1 MREISRSR
9 TWAVAAAGGV
19 AALLTAAC
27 GSSSTGGANTASA
40 PGVTATTVTIGS
52 TQPLTGPAA
61 PGYSEIAPA
70 ANAYFKYV
78 NAHGGVNGRKITYT
92 YLDDQYNPTSTATQ
106 TRKLVLQDQVFAM
119 FQALG
124 TPTHLSVVTYLNSEH
139 VPDLF
144 VASGCNCW
152 NNTAQYPDTFGWQ
165 PNYTIEGKILGQY
178 IATNFASK
186 KVGFFI
192 QGPNDEFGTD
202 GFMGV
207 MDLLQGKGLNVAAT
221 PAYYTPTAAGAMA
234 VGAAIAGLQAQGV
247 QVIVNFSVPL
257 FTAIAEA
264 SAAGLN
270 YHPQFVVS
278 NVGSDP
284 PTLAAILTGGAL
296 GKKLPAGLIGGTISD
311 TYLPLL
317 TDATNPWVTFFKGI
331 EATYAPSLP
340 WDGNVEYGMSVA
352 RRGGNAAV
360 GHDGRGLVAVA
371 ELDVELAELH
381 RLRAHR
387 PQHGRAVRGILGPA
401 APHPAQ
407 LLHVL
412 LGRVLMGDAQR
423 RADLEVVDRVLQRAL
438 RVALIDRPALGL
450 VGIQQRR

>member
-1 MREISRSR
+1 MRPEITRSR
-9 TWAVAAAGGV
+9 TLAVVAVGGA

-27 GSSSTGGANTASA
+27 GSSSPTSTANTASA

-78 NAHGGVNGRKITYT
+78 NAHGGVNGRTINYT

-106 TRKLVLQDQVFAM
+106 THKLILQDNVFAM

-124 TPTHLSVVTYLNSEH
+124 TPTHLAVVSYINSSK

-152 NNTAQYPDTFGWQ
+152 NNVSQYPETFGWQ

-178 IATNFASK
+178 IAQNFSGK
-186 KVGFFI
+186 KIGYFL

-202 GFMGV
+202 GFNGV
-207 MDLLQGKGLNVAAT
+207 QDSLAGKGLNVDAT
-221 PAYYTPTAAGAMA
+221 PGYYTPTAAGAMA
-234 VGAAIAGLQAQGV
+234 VGATIAGLQAAGV
-247 QVIVNFSVPL
+247 QVIVSFSVPL

-284 PTLAAILTGGAL
+284 PTLASILTGGSL

-311 TYLPLL
+311 TYLPIL
-317 TDATNPWVTFFKGI
+317 TDSTNPWVTLFKSI
-331 EATYAPSLP
+331 EAQYAPNLP
-340 WDGNVEYGMSVA
+340 WDGNVEYGMSEAYTFVQA
-352 RRGGNAAV
+352 LKAAGQNPTRASIVAAV
-360 GHDGRGLVAVA
+360 QNSHWTDGPGLTPYAYSSS
-371 ELDVELAELH
+371 DHNGFTGVEMVTVDAT
-381 RLRAHR
+381 
-387 PQHGRAVRGILGPA
+387 GNVTSLGPVEVTDDTATGAITTYTGA
-401 APHPAQ
+401 ASTPPSS
-407 LLHVL
+407 
-412 LGRVLMGDAQR
+412 
-423 RADLEVVDRVLQRAL
+423 
-438 RVALIDRPALGL
+438 
-450 VGIQQRR
+450 GIPSD

>member
-1 MREISRSR
+1 MRPEISRSR
-9 TWAVAAAGGV
+9 TWAVAAVGGA

-27 GSSSTGGANTASA
+27 GSSSSNANTASA
-40 PGVTATTVTIGS
+40 PGVTSTTVTIGS

-78 NAHGGVNGRKITYT
+78 NAHGGVFGRKITYT
-92 YLDDQYNPTSTATQ
+92 YLDDQYNPTSTTSQ
-106 TRKLVLQDQVFAM
+106 TRQLVLQDKVFAM

-124 TPTHLSVVTYLNSEH
+124 TPTHLAVVNYLNSEK

-152 NNTAQYPDTFGWQ
+152 NNLSQYPQTFGWQ

-178 IATNFASK
+178 IVQNFASK
-186 KVGFFI
+186 KVGFFL

-202 GFMGV
+202 GFQGV
-207 MDLLQGKGLNVAAT
+207 NDALQGKGLNVDST
-221 PAYYTPTAAGAMA
+221 PAYYTPTAAGAQA
-234 VGAAIAGLQAQGV
+234 VGAAIASLQAQGV
-247 QVIVNFSVPL
+247 QVIVSFSVPL

-284 PTLAAILTGGAL
+284 PTLSAILTGGAL
-296 GKKLPAGLIGGTISD
+296 GKKLPAGLIAGTISD

-317 TDATNPWVTFFKGI
+317 TDATNPWVTLFQSIK
-331 EATYAPSLP
+331 ATYASSLP
-340 WDGNVEYGMSVA
+340 WDGNVEYGMAEAFTFVQALKAAGQNPTRASIV
-352 RRGGNAAV
+352 AAV
-360 GHDGRGLVAVA
+360 QNSHWTDGPGLTPYAYSSSDHNGFTGVQMVTVG
-371 ELDVELAELH
+371 LTGSLTT
-381 RLRAHR
+381 
-387 PQHGRAVRGILGPA
+387 LGPVQTTDDTPTGAIA
-401 APHPAQ
+401 AFTGTASAPPAS
-407 LLHVL
+407 
-412 LGRVLMGDAQR
+412 
-423 RADLEVVDRVLQRAL
+423 
-438 RVALIDRPALGL
+438 
-450 VGIQQRR
+450 GIPSD

>member
-1 MREISRSR
+1 M
-9 TWAVAAAGGV
+9 
-19 AALLTAAC
+19 
-27 GSSSTGGANTASA
+27 
-40 PGVTATTVTIGS
+40 TIGS

-78 NAHGGVNGRKITYT
+78 NAHGGVNGRKINYI

-106 TRKLVLQDQVFAM
+106 TRKLVLQSQVFAM

-124 TPTHLSVVTYLNSEH
+124 TPTHLSVVSYLNSNH

-152 NNTAQYPDTFGWQ
+152 NNTSQYPETFGWQ

-178 IATNFASK
+178 IAQNFGSK
-186 KVGFFI
+186 KIGFFL

-202 GFMGV
+202 GFNGV
-207 MDLLQGKGLNVAAT
+207 MDALQGKGLNVDST

-247 QVIVNFSVPL
+247 QVIVSFSVPL

-270 YHPQFVVS
+270 YKAQFVVS

-284 PTLAAILTGGAL
+284 PTLAGILTGGAL

-317 TDATNPWVTFFKGI
+317 TTSSNPWVTSSRASRQPMRRRCRGT
-331 EATYAPSLP
+331 ATSNTACRRHSPLCRRSRP
-340 WDGNVEYGMSVA
+340 PDRT
-352 RRGGNAAV
+352 RRGQASFPPSRAAT
-360 GHDGRGLVAVA
+360 G
-371 ELDVELAELH
+371 
-381 RLRAHR
+381 
-387 PQHGRAVRGILGPA
+387 
-401 APHPAQ
+401 
-407 LLHVL
+407 
-412 LGRVLMGDAQR
+412 LMGPGLTPYAYSSSDHNGFTGVQMVTVDATGNLTTLGSVETTDDT
-423 RADLEVVDRVLQRAL
+423 ASGA
-438 RVALIDRPALGL
+438 IDTFTGAASTPPAS
-450 VGIQQRR
+450 GIPSD

>member
-1 MREISRSR
+1 MRPEITRSR
-9 TWAVAAAGGV
+9 TWAVAAVGGA

-27 GSSSTGGANTASA
+27 GSSSSGTTANSASA

-70 ANAYFKYV
+70 SNAYFKYV

-92 YLDDQYNPTSTATQ
+92 YLDDQYNPTSTTSQ
-106 TRKLVLQDQVFAM
+106 TRKLVLQDKVFAIY
-119 FQALG
+119 QALG
-124 TPTHLSVVTYLNSEH
+124 TPTHLAVVNYLNTEK

-152 NNTAQYPDTFGWQ
+152 NNVSQSPETFGWQ

-178 IATNFASK
+178 IVQKFAGK
-186 KVGFFI
+186 KVGFFL

-202 GFMGV
+202 GFQGV
-207 MDLLQGKGLNVAAT
+207 QDSLQGKGLSVDST

-234 VGAAIAGLQAQGV
+234 VGAAIASLQAQGV
-247 QVIVNFSVPL
+247 QVIVSFSVPL

-284 PTLAAILTGGAL
+284 PTLSAILTGGAL
-296 GKKLPAGLIGGTISD
+296 GKKLPAGLIAGTISD

-317 TDATNPWVTFFKGI
+317 TDSTNPWVTLFQSIK
-331 EATYAPSLP
+331 ATYAPSLP
-340 WDGNVEYGMSVA
+340 WDGNVEYGMAEAYTFVQALKAAGQNPTRASIV
-352 RRGGNAAV
+352 AAV
-360 GHDGRGLVAVA
+360 QSSHWTDGPGLTSYAYSSTNHNGYTG
-371 ELDVELAELH
+371 VEMVTIGADGSETS
-381 RLRAHR
+381 
-387 PQHGRAVRGILGPA
+387 LGPIQTTDDTPTGA
-401 APHPAQ
+401 ITTFAGSASSPPAS
-407 LLHVL
+407 
-412 LGRVLMGDAQR
+412 
-423 RADLEVVDRVLQRAL
+423 
-438 RVALIDRPALGL
+438 
-450 VGIQQRR
+450 GIPSD

>member
-1 MREISRSR
+1 MRPEISRSR
-9 TWAVAAAGGV
+9 TWAVAAVGGA

-27 GSSSTGGANTASA
+27 GSSSSSSNANTASA
-40 PGVTATTVTIGS
+40 PGVTSTTVTIGS

-78 NAHGGVNGRKITYT
+78 NAHGGVFGRKITYT
-92 YLDDQYNPTSTATQ
+92 YLDDQYNPTSTTSQ
-106 TRKLVLQDQVFAM
+106 TRQLVLQDKVFAM

-124 TPTHLSVVTYLNSEH
+124 TPTHLAVVNYLNSEK

-152 NNTAQYPDTFGWQ
+152 NNLSQYPQTFGWQ

-178 IATNFASK
+178 IVQKFAGM
-186 KVGFFI
+186 KVGFFL

-202 GFMGV
+202 GFQGV
-207 MDLLQGKGLNVAAT
+207 NDALQGKGLNVDST
-221 PAYYTPTAAGAMA
+221 PAYYTPTAAGAQA
-234 VGAAIAGLQAQGV
+234 VGAAIASLQAQGV
-247 QVIVNFSVPL
+247 QLIVSFSVPL

-284 PTLAAILTGGAL
+284 PTLKAILTGGAL
-296 GKKLPAGLIGGTISD
+296 GKKLPAGLIAGTISD

-317 TDATNPWVTFFKGI
+317 TDATNHWVTLFQSIK
-331 EATYAPSLP
+331 ATYASSLP
-340 WDGNVEYGMSVA
+340 WDGNVEYGMAEAFTFVQALKAAGQNPTRASIV
-352 RRGGNAAV
+352 AAV
-360 GHDGRGLVAVA
+360 QNSHWTDGPGLTPYAYSSSDHNGFTGVQMVTVG
-371 ELDVELAELH
+371 LTGSLTT
-381 RLRAHR
+381 
-387 PQHGRAVRGILGPA
+387 LGPVQTTDDTPTGAIA
-401 APHPAQ
+401 AFTGTASAPPAS
-407 LLHVL
+407 
-412 LGRVLMGDAQR
+412 
-423 RADLEVVDRVLQRAL
+423 
-438 RVALIDRPALGL
+438 
-450 VGIQQRR
+450 GIPSD

>member
-1 MREISRSR
+1 MRPEIGRSR
-9 TWAVAAAGGV
+9 TWAVAAVGGT

-27 GSSSTGGANTASA
+27 GSSSGSTANTASA

-124 TPTHLSVVTYLNSEH
+124 TPTHLSVVSYLNSER

-152 NNTAQYPDTFGWQ
+152 NNSSQYPETFGWQ

-178 IATNFASK
+178 IAQNFGSK
-186 KVGFFI
+186 KIGFFL
-192 QGPNDEFGTD
+192 QGPGDEFGADGLTGVTD
-202 GFMGV
+202 S
-207 MDLLQGKGLNVAAT
+207 LQGKGLNVDST

-247 QVIVNFSVPL
+247 QVIVSFSVPL

-264 SAAGLN
+264 NAAGLN

-284 PTLAAILTGGAL
+284 VTLSGILTGGAL
-296 GKKLPAGLIGGTISD
+296 GHKLPAGLIAGTISD

-317 TDATNPWVTFFKGI
+317 TDATNPWVTLFKGI
-331 EATYAPSLP
+331 KATYAPSLP
-340 WDGNVEYGMSVA
+340 WDGNVEYGMSEAYAFVQA
-352 RRGGNAAV
+352 
-360 GHDGRGLVAVA
+360 
-371 ELDVELAELH
+371 
-381 RLRAHR
+381 LRAAGQN
-387 PQHGRAVRGILGPA
+387 PTRASIVSAVEGSHWTDGPGLTPYAYSSSDHNGFTGVQMVTVGADGTLTTLGPIETTSDTPTGAIATYSGA
-401 APHPAQ
+401 ASTPSTS
-407 LLHVL
+407 
-412 LGRVLMGDAQR
+412 
-423 RADLEVVDRVLQRAL
+423 
-438 RVALIDRPALGL
+438 
-450 VGIQQRR
+450 GIPSD

>member
-1 MREISRSR
+1 MRPEISRSR
-9 TWAVAAAGGV
+9 AWAVAAVGGA

-27 GSSSTGGANTASA
+27 GSSSPSSTANTASA

-78 NAHGGVNGRKITYT
+78 NAHGGVNGRTINYT
-92 YLDDQYNPTSTATQ
+92 FLDDQYNPTSTSTQ
-106 TRKLVLQDQVFAM
+106 THKLILQDNVFAM

-124 TPTHLSVVTYLNSEH
+124 TPTHLAVVQYINSSH

-152 NNTAQYPDTFGWQ
+152 NNVGQYPDTFGWQ

-178 IATNFASK
+178 IAQNFATK
-186 KVGFFI
+186 KIGYFL

-202 GFMGV
+202 GFNGV
-207 MDLLQGKGLNVAAT
+207 QDSLQGKGLNVDAT
-221 PAYYTPTAAGAMA
+221 PGYYTPTAAGAMA
-234 VGAAIAGLQAQGV
+234 VGATIAGLQAAGV
-247 QVIVNFSVPL
+247 QVIVSFSVPL

-284 PTLAAILTGGAL
+284 PTLASILTGGSL

-311 TYLPLL
+311 TYLPIL
-317 TDATNPWVTFFKGI
+317 TDSSNPWVSLFKGI

-340 WDGNVEYGMSVA
+340 WDGNVEYGMAEAYTFVQALKAAGQNPTRASII
-352 RRGGNAAV
+352 AAV
-360 GHDGRGLVAVA
+360 QNSHWTDGPGLTPYAYSST
-371 ELDVELAELH
+371 DHNGFTGVEMVTVD
-381 RLRAHR
+381 
-387 PQHGRAVRGILGPA
+387 QTGNVTSLGPIETTDDTATGAISTYTGA
-401 APHPAQ
+401 ASTPPSS
-407 LLHVL
+407 
-412 LGRVLMGDAQR
+412 
-423 RADLEVVDRVLQRAL
+423 
-438 RVALIDRPALGL
+438 
-450 VGIQQRR
+450 GIPSD

>member
-1 MREISRSR
+1 MRPEISRSR
-9 TWAVAAAGGV
+9 TLAVAAVGGV

-27 GSSSTGGANTASA
+27 GSSSPTSTANTASA
-40 PGVTATTVTIGS
+40 PGVTATSVTIGS

-78 NAHGGVNGRKITYT
+78 NAHGGVNGRSIDYT

-106 TRKLVLQDQVFAM
+106 TRKLVLQDNVFAI

-124 TPTHLSVVTYLNSEH
+124 TPTHLAVVNYLNSEH

-152 NNTAQYPDTFGWQ
+152 NNVSQYPDTFGWQ

-178 IATNFASK
+178 IAQNFASK
-186 KVGFFI
+186 KIGYFL

-202 GFMGV
+202 GFNGV
-207 MDLLQGKGLNVAAT
+207 QDALSGKGLNVDSS

-247 QVIVNFSVPL
+247 QVIVSFSVPL

-264 SAAGLN
+264 NAAGLN

-284 PTLAAILTGGAL
+284 PTLAAILTGGSL
-296 GKKLPAGLIGGTISD
+296 GHKLPAGLIAGTISD
-311 TYLPLL
+311 TYLPIL
-317 TDATNPWVTFFKGI
+317 TDASNPWVTLFKSI

-340 WDGNVEYGMSVA
+340 WDGNVEYGMSEAYTFVQA
-352 RRGGNAAV
+352 LKAAGQNPTRASIIAAV
-360 GHDGRGLVAVA
+360 QNSHWTDGPGLTPYAYSSS
-371 ELDVELAELH
+371 DHNGFTGVEMVTVDAT
-381 RLRAHR
+381 
-387 PQHGRAVRGILGPA
+387 GNVTSLGPVETTDDTATGAITTYTGA
-401 APHPAQ
+401 ASAPPAN
-407 LLHVL
+407 
-412 LGRVLMGDAQR
+412 
-423 RADLEVVDRVLQRAL
+423 
-438 RVALIDRPALGL
+438 
-450 VGIQQRR
+450 GIPSD